1 MTHAYFDMFVE
12 KIDELNRSAFI
23 NEALDD
29 AAISHTDIQL
39 ISCDYKSS
47 TYSHIF
53 SLAMA
58 TVVSTSSLKPAQQV
72 LIKRCVAVRESA
84 YCPYS
89 KFKVGAA
96 VESVDHVVHTGTNVE
111 NAAYSPSICAE
122 RIAMGS
128 AVAAGRRQF
137 TRIAVAAEVAD
148 SLEFVTPCGLCRQFI
163 AEFGECEIILVRPSD
178 MERVMITTLD
188 HLLPM
193 RFGQPK
199 DDGLK
204 K

>member
-1 MTHAYFDMFVE
+1 
-12 KIDELNRSAFI
+12 
-23 NEALDD
+23 
-29 AAISHTDIQL
+29 
-39 ISCDYKSS
+39 
-47 TYSHIF
+47 
-53 SLAMA
+53 MA

-96 VESVDHVVHTGTNVE
+96 VESADRSVHTGTNVE
-111 NAAYSPSICAE
+111 NATFTPSICAE

-137 TRIAVAAEVAD
+137 TRIAVAAEFAE
-148 SLEFVTPCGLCRQFI
+148 SKEFVSPCGLCRQFMT
-163 AEFGECEIILVRPSD
+163 EFGDCEVILVRPSD
-178 MERVMITTLD
+178 MESVLVTSVN

-193 RFGQPK
+193 GLEQLK
-199 DDGLK
+199 DSLRK
-204 K
+204 